1 MKTSQPVLLKG
12 AETKIAINT
21 SILLSFFA
29 RKKGPILFYSY
40 PEKALIQSELMNITQ
55 NMEQAFKKEFFI
67 LQSST
72 IPTSLNYYFE
82 IPSEW
87 ARGKKEML
95 LISIIINKP
104 ITQIIEDIV
113 KPICLDFVTQLND
126 DENSFKAIY
135 YNEIDKFPEKDK
147 VEIKMYSDGLKE
159 RIKQLYILLIQSLQF

>member
-1 MKTSQPVLLKG
+1 
-12 AETKIAINT
+12 
-21 SILLSFFA
+21 
-29 RKKGPILFYSY
+29 
-40 PEKALIQSELMNITQ
+40 
-55 NMEQAFKKEFFI
+55 
-67 LQSST
+67 
-72 IPTSLNYYFE
+72 
-82 IPSEW
+82 
-87 ARGKKEML
+87 ML

-135 YNEIDKFPEKDK
+135 YNEIDRFSEKDK